1 MCETGHYASDEIE
14 SRVEGLFQLWE
25 ELQKATEEKSNA
37 LEEALSL
44 LQFKRKVDSVHVL
57 VAERVSGQCICLKI
71 LLQGII
77 TICSFH
83 ISSFIYTYIYIV

>member
-1 MCETGHYASDEIE
+1 M
-14 SRVEGLFQLWE
+14 EGLFQLWE

-71 LLQGII
+71 LLQGMI

-83 ISSFIYTYIYIV
+83 ISSFM